1 MLSFRLKYQ
10 ALCSPRSAF
19 SLFILAF
26 VQCLCAIKEIYR
38 QLSHNS
44 QGCTDEVCG
53 GALEVSEFHPGPS
66 AALADWRDLHWPCPY
81 SPYSVSRWPRPAEIK
96 VVLIHEPRKVHF
108 TKTPSNK
115 DPLYEPCVSD
125 IET

>member
-1 MLSFRLKYQ
+1 MAYV
-10 ALCSPRSAF
+10 LCVCIIE
-19 SLFILAF
+19 LIHTL
-26 VQCLCAIKEIYR
+26 
-38 QLSHNS
+38 LSHNS

-53 GALEVSEFHPGPS
+53 GALEVSEFHLGPS
-66 AALADWRDLHWPCPY
+66 AALTGWRDLHQPCPY
-81 SPYSVSRWPRPAEIK
+81 SPYSASRWPRPAEIK